1 MFRAVV
7 GGKIDNGYALIHP
20 PGHLAEP
27 GRFVK
32 SSVANFRAR
41 FKRVAIV
48 DMSASMT
55 HKLTCSTMRITE
67 IVPSRSSGLAP
78 VRYEEK
84 LSSCKK
90 GKQPRKRD

>member
-1 MFRAVV
+1 MSALSVLAAVTDTFEVHFFAAGELSLLVHIARLATGGAREMFRAVV

-41 FKRVAIV
+41 F
-48 DMSASMT
+48 
-55 HKLTCSTMRITE
+55 
-67 IVPSRSSGLAP
+67 
-78 VRYEEK
+78 
-84 LSSCKK
+84 
-90 GKQPRKRD
+90 